1 MGVTISEIKKN
12 LQGTNSE
19 GEESRIQVND
29 LEHKEEISIQPEQQ
43 EEKRIL
49 KNEDSVRR
57 LWDISK
63 CTNIEIIG
71 MPERQ
76 EEEKE
81 IENLFEKIM
90 NKTSLIW

>member
-49 KNEDSVRR
+49 KNEDSVRS
-57 LWDISK
+57 LWDNFK
-63 CTNIEIIG
+63 HTNIRITEVL
-71 MPERQ
+71 EA
-76 EEEKE
+76 EEKE
-81 IENLFEKIM
+81 TENLFEKIM